1 MKASASP
8 WQCVAQWR
16 GHQGAVYDLACD
28 AAGHIWSVGGDG
40 LLVQWNRALPDWD
53 ATGEAM
59 ARTDQALFS
68 VAAVDDG
75 MVAGGASGGMVHR
88 TEQGTEVL
96 TGHEGGTFLFQGAL
110 SAGADG
116 RLRNWRTGEIVAEVP
131 GRIRCVLR
139 EGDAHS
145 AKLGTHLGRIHDV
158 KTGWVVHAHEG
169 SVRVLLPW
177 PGKPA
182 VATAGVDGRL
192 KLWSTAKEPWTELLS
207 IEAHKGAIYR
217 AVASP
222 DGRWVATASRDKSV
236 AVWDATTLELAARL
250 QGPGMKG
257 HTRSVNALLWTDAD
271 TLISGGDD
279 RRILVWRHTS
289 DPGPETHDARH

>member
-1 MKASASP
+1 MKAGHFFFRVRCRPVQMDACGTGEPVKS
-8 WQCVAQWR
+8 WR
-16 GHQGAVYDLACD
+16 KCRGGFAVCC
-28 AAGHIWSVGGDG
+28 VGG
-40 LLVQWNRALPDWD
+40 
-53 ATGEAM
+53 E
-59 ARTDQALFS
+59 
-68 VAAVDDG
+68 
-75 MVAGGASGGMVHR
+75 
-88 TEQGTEVL
+88 
-96 TGHEGGTFLFQGAL
+96 
-110 SAGADG
+110 
-116 RLRNWRTGEIVAEVP
+116 
-131 GRIRCVLR
+131 
-139 EGDAHS
+139 AHS

-158 KTGWVVHAHEG
+158 KTGWVLHAHEG

-192 KLWSTAKEPWTELLS
+192 KLWSTAKEPWSELLS

-257 HTRSVNALLWTDAD
+257 HTRSVNALLWTDVD

-289 DPGPETHDARH
+289 NPGPETHDARH

>member
-28 AAGHIWSVGGDG
+28 DAGHIWSVGGDG
-40 LLVQWNRALPDWD
+40 LLVKWNRDLPGWD

-88 TEQGTEVL
+88 TAEGTEIL
-96 TGHEGGTFLFQGAL
+96 AGHEGGTFLFQGAL

-116 RLRNWRTGEIVAEVP
+116 RLRNWKTGDILAEVP
-131 GRIRCVLR
+131 GRIRCVLWGG
-139 EGDAHS
+139 ETGAC
-145 AKLGTHLGRIHDV
+145 KLGTHLGRIHDA
-158 KTGWVVHAHEG
+158 KTGQVLDAHEG
-169 SVRVLLPW
+169 SVRVMLPW

-192 KLWSTAKEPWTELLS
+192 KLWSTAEASWTALLS

-236 AVWDATTLELAARL
+236 AVWDAATLELVARL

-257 HTRSVNALLWTDAD
+257 HARSVNALLWADMD

-279 RRILVWRHTS
+279 RRILVWRYGA
-289 DPGPETHDARH
+289 DAVPGTDAVRH